1 MLGKEAKIYIGICTY
16 NRAESLKRTLES
28 ALNLDYRNYK
38 IVVIDNNSADNTID
52 IVKLYPQVIYLLEKK
67 QGIAYARNRFL
78 AYCIEKNDAEYI
90 GFIDDD
96 ETLPRNWLSS
106 MLDCF
111 KTNKR
116 IAVVTGAVIPV
127 YEILP
132 PEYMPDGLHNAY
144 ENKKEINTFY
154 EKFSALTGNCLFK
167 YQILKE
173 KGIRFNENLGRK
185 GKILMAREDTKF
197 FSDLVEPEYLYGFTC
212 KAFINHYIEKERLT
226 FKYFARRFFYEG
238 VSEYYCKNKTILIKS
253 LFKLFI
259 QMLHFIIVLFTFKK
273 NIIVERLLKVIKTI
287 GILCAPLI
295 KI

>member
-132 PEYMPDGLHNAY
+132 PEYMPDGLHNA
-144 ENKKEINTFY
+144 
-154 EKFSALTGNCLFK
+154 
-167 YQILKE
+167 
-173 KGIRFNENLGRK
+173 
-185 GKILMAREDTKF
+185 
-197 FSDLVEPEYLYGFTC
+197 
-212 KAFINHYIEKERLT
+212 
-226 FKYFARRFFYEG
+226 
-238 VSEYYCKNKTILIKS
+238 
-253 LFKLFI
+253 
-259 QMLHFIIVLFTFKK
+259 
-273 NIIVERLLKVIKTI
+273 
-287 GILCAPLI
+287 
-295 KI
+295 

>member
-1 MLGKEAKIYIGICTY
+1 M
-16 NRAESLKRTLES
+16 
-28 ALNLDYRNYK
+28 
-38 IVVIDNNSADNTID
+38 
-52 IVKLYPQVIYLLEKK
+52 
-67 QGIAYARNRFL
+67 
-78 AYCIEKNDAEYI
+78 
-90 GFIDDD
+90 
-96 ETLPRNWLSS
+96 
-106 MLDCF
+106 
-111 KTNKR
+111 
-116 IAVVTGAVIPV
+116 
-127 YEILP
+127 
-132 PEYMPDGLHNAY
+132 
-144 ENKKEINTFY
+144 
-154 EKFSALTGNCLFK
+154 FK